1 VTPAPAS
8 TALPPA
14 SKPEEPRP
22 TLALA
27 ARAAGLDRLLY
38 PLHRWVWSD
47 TRRRGNKLLRFAETE
62 ADGGRDIARA
72 AERTS
77 DPLLRRLY
85 LRHAMD
91 EQRHAGLFRARGRT
105 ILATLRASAT
115 TDDTSSL
122 QANWLSPGERGLDD
136 LAVDK
141 ESEDSLLAFL
151 HLSEK
156 AAARRFAVYHDVL
169 GIDVAT
175 RDVFTD
181 VLKDEAFHMNYTL
194 SQLQRVSPR
203 RHGVRLLWARL
214 SRLWK
219 GYLRI
224 ASAVANVMGG
234 FILALQYFL
243 ILPVF
248 ALFAKLSARRELPG
262 WVDAQNPPRSL
273 RSQY

>member
-1 VTPAPAS
+1 MTPPAPAS

-14 SKPEEPRP
+14 SKPEDPRP
-22 TLALA
+22 HLALA

-105 ILATLRASAT
+105 ILATLGAAAAT
-115 TDDTSSL
+115 DTSAL

>member
-1 VTPAPAS
+1 MSTQAVAS
-8 TALPPA
+8 PSSAREPPPKA
-14 SKPEEPRP
+14 VSGV
-22 TLALA
+22 
-27 ARAAGLDRLLY
+27 GLDRLLR

-47 TRRRGNKLLRFAETE
+47 ARRRADKLLRFAETE

-77 DPLLRRLY
+77 DALLRRLY

-91 EQRHAGLFRARGRT
+91 EQRHAKLFRTRGRAILSALAAESAARGF
-105 ILATLRASAT
+105 
-115 TDDTSSL
+115 

-136 LAVDK
+136 LDVDK
-141 ESEDSLLAFL
+141 EKEDTLLAFL

-156 AAARRFAVYHDVL
+156 AAARRFAVYHEVL
-169 GIDVAT
+169 NVDPAT
-175 RDVFTD
+175 RDVFGD

-194 SQLQRVSPR
+194 SQLKRVAPR
-203 RHGVRLLWARL
+203 KHGVRLGWARL
-214 SRLWK
+214 TRLWK

-234 FILALQYFL
+234 VVLAVQYFV
-243 ILPVF
+243 ILPIF
-248 ALFAKLSARRELPG
+248 ALFAKRAARRELPG
-262 WVDAQNPPRSL
+262 WVDARGEHATL